1 MHLAL
6 ALLIAGLAWNHLA
19 GERQVRA
26 LRRLSRQPLTPQACS
41 PSPHQLLGE
50 IARPLAT
57 PHRGRHSAT

>member
-1 MHLAL
+1 MHLAF
-6 ALLIAGLAWNHLA
+6 ALLIAGLAWNHLV
-19 GERQVRA
+19 GERQLRT
-26 LRRLSRQPLTPQACS
+26 LRRLSREPVTPQACS